1 MNENLNPERD
11 SLSNIDLEL
20 DKALRPKQ
28 FDDFSGQ
35 PKVVDNLRVF
45 DLSMMPNIIAGNTNA
60 PAMAIADQAT
70 DMMLERIT

>member
-1 MNENLNPERD
+1 MGTDDDETAVLNPE
-11 SLSNIDLEL
+11 LQV
-20 DKALRPKQ
+20 K
-28 FDDFSGQ
+28 G
-35 PKVVDNLRVF
+35 VDNLRVF